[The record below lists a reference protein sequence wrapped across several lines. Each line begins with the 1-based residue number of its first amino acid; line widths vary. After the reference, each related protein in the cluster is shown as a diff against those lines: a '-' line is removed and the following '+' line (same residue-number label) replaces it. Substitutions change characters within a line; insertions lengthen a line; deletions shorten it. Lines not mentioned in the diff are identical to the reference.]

1 YCSHKRRSRSCKK
14 SYRSHNKPYYPDKKS
29 HKKHYK
35 KPHHHYRHKKDDDFH
50 SKKEFWKDG
59 NCWVV
64 KKKYK

>member
-1 YCSHKRRSRSCKK
+1 CSHKKR
-14 SYRSHNKPYYPDKKS
+14 S
-29 HKKHYK
+29 HKKHGRK
-35 KPHHHYRHKKDDDFH
+35 FQHRKKDDYD

>member
-1 YCSHKRRSRSCKK
+1 H
-14 SYRSHNKPYYPDKKS
+14 H
-29 HKKHYK
+29 HYK
-35 KPHHHYRHKKDDDFH
+35 KEDDYH